1 MRDLFY
7 MIATWITNNVTGL
20 DNTCL
25 RLCDA
30 GYWLGAYNTTVAWLS
45 IECLLISAIVV
56 LGVMYGICTLYQI
69 YKNKHGMI
77 KEES

>member
-7 MIATWITNNVTGL
+7 MIATWITNHVTGL

-30 GYWLGAYNTTVAWLS
+30 GYWLRAYNTTVAWLN

-56 LGVMYGICTLYQI
+56 LSVIYGIGTLYQI
-69 YKNKHGMI
+69 YKNKYGMI
-77 KEES
+77 TEES

>member
-7 MIATWITNNVTGL
+7 MIATWMTNHVTGL

-25 RLCDA
+25 KICDA
-30 GYWLGAYNTTVAWLS
+30 GYWLRAYNTTVAWLN

-56 LGVMYGICTLYQI
+56 LSVIYGIGTLYQI
-69 YKNKHGMI
+69 HKNKYGMI

>member
-7 MIATWITNNVTGL
+7 MIATWMTNHVTGL

-25 RLCDA
+25 KLCDA
-30 GYWLGAYNTTVAWLS
+30 GYWLRAYNPTVAWLS
-45 IECLLISAIVV
+45 IECLLLGAIVV
-56 LGVMYGICTLYQI
+56 LSVIQGICTLYKI
-69 YKNKHGMI
+69 YKDKYGMF

>member
-7 MIATWITNNVTGL
+7 MIATWMTNHVTGL

-25 RLCDA
+25 KLCDA
-30 GYWLGAYNTTVAWLS
+30 GYWLRAYNATVAWLN
-45 IECLLISAIVV
+45 IECLLIGAIVV
-56 LGVMYGICTLYQI
+56 LSVIDGIYTLYQI
-69 YKNKHGMI
+69 YKNKYGMI